1 MSRLKDMLRRG
12 LRLVGLWRRR
22 MRDRRRLAVLTD
34 RDLRDIGLSRS
45 DAHWEY
51 RKPFWRQ

>member
-1 MSRLKDMLRRG
+1 MSRLKDMLRCG
-12 LRLVGLWRRR
+12 LRLAAVWRRR